1 MKVADHIAA
10 SNSTFVSFEI
20 LPPTKGSSIQ
30 TIFEALDPLMEFNPP
45 YINIT
50 YHQPEVVL
58 KQRTDGLLEPRVV
71 RKRPGTVA
79 ISAALQNR
87 YKIDVVPHLICGG
100 FSREET
106 EDALIDLNYLGIHN
120 LLIVRG
126 DADSLT
132 GRFSTTKDGYQYAVD
147 LLKQVIS
154 MNHGKYLDEDI
165 QRPEPTSFS
174 PGVAGY
180 PEKHAESPNMESDLR
195 HLKEKVDAGAEYIVT
210 QMFFDNQKFFD
221 FEKACRNIGIMVP
234 IIPGIKPLSIKKH
247 LNLLPQ
253 SFKVDIPVELDR
265 EVEACTDNLQ
275 VRELGIQW
283 AIQQSKELIAA
294 GVPGIHYFTMGRSDN
309 IRKIVESVF

>member
-1 MKVADHIAA
+1 MKVTDHIASA
-10 SNSTFVSFEI
+10 SSTLVSFEI
-20 LPPTKGSSIQ
+20 LPPTKGASIQ
-30 TIFEALDPLMEFNPP
+30 TIFDALDPLMEFNPP

-50 YHQPEVVL
+50 YHQPELVL
-58 KQRTDGLLEPRVV
+58 KQRPDGLIEPRVV

-79 ISAALQNR
+79 ISAALQHR

-106 EDALIDLNYLGIHN
+106 EDALIDLNYLGIN
-120 LLIVRG
+120 NILIVRG

-132 GRFSTTKDGYQYAVD
+132 GRFSASKDGYQFALD
-147 LLKQVIS
+147 LLKHVMS
-154 MNHGKYLDEDI
+154 MNKGKYLDEEI
-165 QRPEPTSFS
+165 QRAVPTSFS

-180 PEKHAESPNMESDLR
+180 PEKHAESPNMEADLG

-210 QMFFDNQKFFD
+210 QMFFDNQKFFS
-221 FEKACRNIGIMVP
+221 FVKACRDIGIKVP
-234 IIPGIKPLSIKKH
+234 IIPGLKPLSIKKH

-253 SFKVDIPVELDR
+253 TFKVDIPVDLAR
-265 EVEACTDNLQ
+265 EVEACTDNIQ

-294 GVPGIHYFTMGRSDN
+294 GVPGIHYFTMGKSDN